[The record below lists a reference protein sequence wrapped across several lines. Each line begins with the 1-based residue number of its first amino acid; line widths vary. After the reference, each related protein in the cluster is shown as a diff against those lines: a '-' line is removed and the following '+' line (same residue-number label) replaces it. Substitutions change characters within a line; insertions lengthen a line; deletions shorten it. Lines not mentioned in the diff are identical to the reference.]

1 MDDGIGAC
9 YGADIC
15 QHQVAVVF
23 HYDRV
28 GVGIGCGSGGYRVGG
43 CVFIRNGVGSL
54 VPLIGQ
60 NVVAG
65 GGDA

>member
-1 MDDGIGAC
+1 MDDGIGAF
-9 YGADIC
+9 YSADIGQC
-15 QHQVAVVF
+15 EVAVVF

-28 GVGIGCGSGGYRVGG
+28 GVGIGCRSGGNRVGG
-43 CVFIRNGVGSL
+43 VVCIRNGVGSL
-54 VPLIGQ
+54 VPLIDQ

>member
-1 MDDGIGAC
+1 MDDGLGAC
-9 YGADIC
+9 YGADIG
-15 QHQVAVVF
+15 QRQVAVVF

-28 GVGIGCGSGGYRVGG
+28 GAGIVCGSGGNRVGG

>member
-1 MDDGIGAC
+1 MNDGIGTC
-9 YGADIC
+9 HGADIG
-15 QHQVAVVF
+15 QRKVAVVF
-23 HYDRV
+23 HDDLI

-54 VPLIGQ
+54 VPLIDQ
-60 NVVAG
+60 SIVAG